1 MCMREKE
8 LGDVLCFLHYPVE
21 DLIQNQDPSLLLT
34 LCTGFYLDVQRTA
47 TWFKVQLAMIW
58 KATLQAHA
66 YNLKV
71 LPSNRSCKLQLTNTS
86 SGEKILVELLFGV
99 QQGNSD
105 IFLTSQNTEV
115 GFTPSTTWL
124 QSCAVAEKKYF
135 QYLTRNAGQN
145 SSLLSC
151 MRLLAYTMVGMGFS
165 TSVLKTLVFHLVNII
180 PLGNWHRRHFLSR
193 LESIMRYLYF
203 CLKDKRLV
211 HFFLGNQMMPDEII
225 LPHAFRTASPL
236 NLFQHLENPDAQSVA
251 LRDFKVLKDRLLR
264 LLLFGPLASA

>member
-1 MCMREKE
+1 M
-8 LGDVLCFLHYPVE
+8 
-21 DLIQNQDPSLLLT
+21 
-34 LCTGFYLDVQRTA
+34 
-47 TWFKVQLAMIW
+47 
-58 KATLQAHA
+58 
-66 YNLKV
+66 
-71 LPSNRSCKLQLTNTS
+71 LPSHRSCKLQLTNTS

-211 HFFLGNQMMPDEII
+211 HFFLGNQMMPDEVI

-236 NLFQHLENPDAQSVA
+236 NLFQHLEDPDAQSVA

-264 LLLFGPLASA
+264 LLLFGR